1 MDGKEEEGRKSYA
14 MKFLLLVLACA
25 MIAILA
31 KPTSTSS
38 EETAAAG
45 GFEGAAALAPEVPS
59 VESAE
64 EVSPPQGV
72 PAAKPR
78 PEIRGRMNGGAKTG
92 ETTPLSIFN
101 IA

>member
-1 MDGKEEEGRKSYA
+1 MDRGEEEGRKSYA
-14 MKFLLLVLACA
+14 MKFLLLVLTCVAV
-25 MIAILA
+25 AILA

-38 EETAAAG
+38 EETAAV

-72 PAAKPR
+72 PAARPR
-78 PEIRGRMNGGAKTG
+78 PEIRGRKHGVSKTG